1 MPVSPRR
8 QAELRAQKK
17 RLEDPKK
24 LPRKHCKN
32 CNKLFPLSKPWR
44 EFCGDNCRK
53 EFHANGGNAF
63 GPLKTRLEKLV
74 RQITGE
80 LERRLNVQGRAIGNL
95 ERVVLETFPG
105 ALEGSTP
112 AQSPSQPSPT
122 SRASTGHWHDPSGR
136 L

>member
-32 CNKLFPLSKPWR
+32 CNKLFPLTKPTR

-74 RQITGE
+74 RGITGE
-80 LERRLNVQGRAIGNL
+80 LERRLNVQGRAIGQL
-95 ERVVLETFPG
+95 ERVVFEAFPKG
-105 ALEGSTP
+105 IIYMT
-112 AQSPSQPSPT
+112 T
-122 SRASTGHWHDPSGR
+122 SKGTSSLGN
-136 L
+136 

>member
-24 LPRKHCKN
+24 LRRKHCKN
-32 CNKLFPLSKPWR
+32 CNKLFPLTKPTR
-44 EFCGDNCRK
+44 EFCCDNCRK

-74 RQITGE
+74 RGITRGFE
-80 LERRLNVQGRAIGNL
+80 GKLG
-95 ERVVLETFPG
+95 VLECLVQNLRE
-105 ALEGSTP
+105 AVSMLQRE
-112 AQSPSQPSPT
+112 AAASQPPNQSNPV
-122 SRASTGHWHDPSGR
+122 PSATLDR
-136 L
+136 RPQR